1 MVCRKAYQPVL
12 FLMAVFLMLDSFAF
26 GSPQTVKEQID
37 EYIAKANY
45 FTNINYDS
53 VIYYADK
60 ASVLADK
67 SNNNLK
73 KVDVLFVK
81 IRADIVIA
89 NFINAYNN
97 CKEAQT
103 LVNENNLKAKEP
115 EVYMYLGLVYKLM
128 GFTSEAL
135 KQYFK
140 AIELYE
146 ALPKNVEKKSESELY
161 YYLADAYFKMGE
173 TDLSKKYLNQSIQL
187 AKKQE
192 SSLYALKS
200 YLLMTQLQTKL
211 DSIQKYLALSDS
223 IIAKDSRSQY
233 KKVVLLNNKA
243 MLNKAI
249 RKYEL
254 SKSQYLQ
261 AISIAT
267 EKGYKKYV
275 ANLYNNYAYLL
286 MALKNYDSARI
297 ILDKALAIT
306 KEINDIDLEGVVFD
320 SYSDYYK
327 TINDYKSAIVYK
339 DSSIRKK
346 NEFRRN
352 QRVQESLFLSTVFET
367 EQKEKE
373 ILAQESKLNQF
384 RAILFG
390 AVAFSAILLTLLIYY
405 RQKTLLGRARLET
418 MQKEKSLATANALI
432 EGENLERKRLAMDLH
447 DGLGARLG
455 SLRFMVDAFFKN
467 NPHFEEISKSVND
480 ISKHVRDLSHRLVP
494 TQLDELGLVLSLQN
508 LINSIN
514 QSSDSLSIDLEA
526 NIEKRLDSSLEI
538 NLFYLVYEMINNA
551 IKHSKGNS
559 IFIQLLE
566 HSDSI
571 NLSVEDNGVGFDVSA
586 SKDGHGLKNIKRR
599 VDFLNGELI
608 IDSRIGEGTLFMIEI
623 PKIKT

>member
-1 MVCRKAYQPVL
+1 MVCCEGKKSHWLIPV
-12 FLMAVFLMLDSFAF
+12 FIMLCSVAF
-26 GSPQTVKEQID
+26 GSPQTMDEQID
-37 EYIAKANY
+37 RYLDKAKY
-45 FTNINYDS
+45 FTNIDYDS
-53 VIYYADK
+53 VVYYADK
-60 ASVLADK
+60 AFYLAD
-67 SNNNLK
+67 STNNYPK
-73 KVDVLFVK
+73 KVEVYFTR
-81 IRADIVIA
+81 IRADIVVA
-89 NFINAYNN
+89 NFVDAYNY
-97 CKEAQT
+97 CLKAQA
-103 LVNENNLKAKEP
+103 LVNENNLSEKEP
-115 EVYMYLGLVYKLM
+115 EVYMYLGLVNKLM

-140 AIELYE
+140 AIDLYDAMPE
-146 ALPKNVEKKSESELY
+146 NKAKISESELY

-173 TDLSKKYLNQSIQL
+173 IKLAKKYLNQSIRL
-187 AKKQE
+187 AKEQKSIIYE
-192 SSLYALKS
+192 LKS
-200 YLLMTQLQTKL
+200 YMLLAWLQTKL
-211 DSIQKYLALSDS
+211 DSIRKYYSLSDK
-223 IIAKDSRSQY
+223 IIANNEVSQY
-233 KKVVLLNNKA
+233 KEVVLLNNKA
-243 MLNKAI
+243 LLNKAI
-249 RKYEL
+249 HKYDV
-254 SKSQYLQ
+254 SKSQYLR
-261 AISIAT
+261 AIAIAR
-267 EKGYKKYV
+267 EMGYKKYL

-297 ILDKALAIT
+297 NLAEALAIA
-306 KEINDIDLEGVVFD
+306 KKMKDIDIEASVFD

-327 TINDYKSAIVYK
+327 VINNYKKALEYQ
-339 DSSIRKK
+339 DSSLRKR
-346 NEFRRN
+346 NEFRKK

-390 AVAFSAILLTLLIYY
+390 VIALTAILLTLLIYY
-405 RQKTLLGRARLET
+405 RQKTLLGKARFET
-418 MQKEKSLATANALI
+418 MEKQKSLETANALI

-467 NPHFEEISKSVND
+467 NPHFDEISKSVND

-508 LINSIN
+508 LIGSIN
-514 QSSDSLSIDLEA
+514 QSSESLSIELEA
-526 NIEKRLDSSLEI
+526 TIPKRLESSLEI

-571 NLSVEDNGVGFDVSA
+571 NLSVEDNGVGFDTEA
-586 SKDGHGLKNIKRR
+586 SKDGHGLNNIKRR

>member
-1 MVCRKAYQPVL
+1 MVCRRTDKLVL
-12 FLMAVFLMLDSFAF
+12 LFIAF
-26 GSPQTVKEQID
+26 ILAFNFTALGAKQTTEERID

-53 VIYYADK
+53 VIYYAAK
-60 ASVLADK
+60 ANILADK

-73 KVDVLFVK
+73 KVDILFVK
-81 IRADIVIA
+81 IRADIVIG
-89 NFINAYNN
+89 NYLNAYNN
-97 CKEAQT
+97 CKEAQAF
-103 LVNENNLKAKEP
+103 VKENNLIAKEP

-146 ALPKNVEKKSESELY
+146 ALPKNEEKRSESELY

-173 TDLSKKYLNQSIQL
+173 NKLSKKYLKQSIQL
-187 AKKQE
+187 SKKQE

-223 IIAKDSRSQY
+223 IIARDSRSQY
-233 KKVVLLNNKA
+233 KEVVLLNNKA

-249 RKYEL
+249 HKYDL

-261 AISIAT
+261 AIAIAK
-267 EKGYKKYV
+267 EKGYKKYI
-275 ANLYNNYAYLL
+275 ANLDNNYAYLL
-286 MALKNYDSARI
+286 MTLNNYDSARI
-297 ILDKALAIT
+297 VLDEALAIT

-320 SYSDYYK
+320 SYSDFYK
-327 TINDYKSAIVYK
+327 AINNYMSALAYK

-346 NEFRRN
+346 NEFRKN

-390 AVAFSAILLTLLIYY
+390 AIAFSAILLTLLIYY

-418 MQKEKSLATANALI
+418 LEKEKSLSTANALI

-455 SLRFMVDAFFKN
+455 SLRFMIDAFFKN
-467 NPHFEEISKSVND
+467 SPHFDEVSKSVND

-508 LINSIN
+508 LISSIN
-514 QSSDSLSIDLEA
+514 QSSESLSIDLEA

-571 NLSVEDNGVGFDVSA
+571 NLSVEDNGVGFDVNA

-623 PKIKT
+623 PKSRT

>member
-1 MVCRKAYQPVL
+1 MVMHVYDRA
-12 FLMAVFLMLDSFAF
+12 
-26 GSPQTVKEQID
+26 KE
-37 EYIAKANY
+37 
-45 FTNINYDS
+45 
-53 VIYYADK
+53 ADK
-60 ASVLADK
+60 LD
-67 SNNNLK
+67 
-73 KVDVLFVK
+73 DV
-81 IRADIVIA
+81 
-89 NFINAYNN
+89 
-97 CKEAQT
+97 
-103 LVNENNLKAKEP
+103 
-115 EVYMYLGLVYKLM
+115 
-128 GFTSEAL
+128 
-135 KQYFK
+135 
-140 AIELYE
+140 
-146 ALPKNVEKKSESELY
+146 
-161 YYLADAYFKMGE
+161 
-173 TDLSKKYLNQSIQL
+173 
-187 AKKQE
+187 
-192 SSLYALKS
+192 
-200 YLLMTQLQTKL
+200 
-211 DSIQKYLALSDS
+211 
-223 IIAKDSRSQY
+223 IIAIDSKSQY
-233 KKVVLLNNKA
+233 KEVVLLNNKA

-249 RKYEL
+249 GKYDL

-261 AISIAT
+261 AIKIAK
-267 EKGYKKYV
+267 ENGYKKYL

-297 ILDKALAIT
+297 NLEKALAIA
-306 KEINDIDLEGVVFD
+306 KEINSVESEGEFYD

-327 TINDYKSAIVYK
+327 SINDYKTAYIYQ

-346 NEFRRN
+346 NEFRKK
-352 QRVQESLFLSTVFET
+352 QRMQESLFLSTVFET

-390 AVAFSAILLTLLIYY
+390 AVAFSAILLTLLIFY

-418 MQKEKSLATANALI
+418 LEKEKSLATANALI

-455 SLRFMVDAFFKN
+455 SLRFMIDAFFKN
-467 NPHFEEISKSVND
+467 NPHFDEVLKSVND

-508 LINSIN
+508 LISSVN
-514 QSSDSLSIDLEA
+514 QSSENLTIDLEA

-571 NLSVEDNGVGFDVSA
+571 NLSVEDNGVGFDVEA

-623 PKIKT
+623 PKTQK